1 MARQEKDAGVILSV
15 AALLGT
21 LAGLGTKGCSQ
32 RFGFLRTLCLITGA
46 YGVGYV
52 ANTFSQNIWFS
63 GFFFVIAMMGYGV
76 FHNAAFSYLT
86 ARNERPTLGKVLG
99 DFTAIGDI
107 GRIPI
112 TAFAGFLAAWSFA
125 GIPGWRIVCAL
136 FGAAAC
142 CITLYLLWMWLRNGD
157 AGGSPCEERKKAQSL
172 LPPLSFLRDRHT
184 ASTVVANI
192 LDGFSGDQIFA
203 FLPFLLFAKGMD
215 PKVIGSFA
223 LAFTVGCFAGKMA
236 CGRLVGIF
244 GSRKVF
250 ITSKL
255 LMSALLAVLVTAQ
268 GLPVIIVTSI
278 LLGIVTKGTV
288 PVLQTLLVEPVTD
301 PQAYDD
307 LFAVNTF
314 ARGSTNILTPLLFGF
329 IASAFSAEYIY
340 VLMAIVSVFAVAP
353 VLFGRPMRA

>member
-1 MARQEKDAGVILSV
+1 MP
-15 AALLGT
+15 
-21 LAGLGTKGCSQ
+21 CS
-32 RFGFLRTLCLITGA
+32 
-46 YGVGYV
+46 
-52 ANTFSQNIWFS
+52 
-63 GFFFVIAMMGYGV
+63 
-76 FHNAAFSYLT
+76 
-86 ARNERPTLGKVLG
+86 
-99 DFTAIGDI
+99 
-107 GRIPI
+107 
-112 TAFAGFLAAWSFA
+112 
-125 GIPGWRIVCAL
+125 
-136 FGAAAC
+136 
-142 CITLYLLWMWLRNGD
+142 ITLYLLWIWLRNGD
-157 AGGSPCEERKKAQSL
+157 ASGSPCEERKKPQSL
-172 LPPLSFLRDRHT
+172 LPPLSLLRDRHT

-203 FLPFLLFAKGMD
+203 FLPFLLFAKEMD

-314 ARGSTNILTPLLFGF
+314 ARGSTNILTPLLFGV

-353 VLFGRPMRA
+353 VLFGRPMHA